1 MAQDQSYGF
10 LFKIDTEIRKFPA
23 TLLQHFDHN
32 VLSDEEVKEAER
44 YFLSLDPDYYQGA
57 RVISYS
63 LDRITDPATQKV
75 TTPSEKY
82 TIFVDEGKFKYK
94 VVYCRDIMGYV
105 HHGYAQFTL
114 DHPIVDGTQDEDY
127 RKFERM
133 IKQDFNY
140 DSISNFHVLV
150 HCPV

>member
-1 MAQDQSYGF
+1 MAQDQMYGF
-10 LFKIDTEIRKFPA
+10 LFKIDTEIGKFPA
-23 TLLQHFDHN
+23 TLLQHYDHAI
-32 VLSDEEVKEAER
+32 LSDEEVKEAER

-57 RVISYS
+57 KIVSYS
-63 LDRITDPATQKV
+63 LDRIVDPVSNKV
-75 TTPSEKY
+75 TEPSQKC
-82 TIFVDEGKFKYK
+82 TIFVEDGKFKYK
-94 VVYCRDIMGYV
+94 VVYCRNIMGFV

-133 IKQDFNY
+133 IKNDFNN
-140 DSISNFHVLV
+140 DSISTFRVLL